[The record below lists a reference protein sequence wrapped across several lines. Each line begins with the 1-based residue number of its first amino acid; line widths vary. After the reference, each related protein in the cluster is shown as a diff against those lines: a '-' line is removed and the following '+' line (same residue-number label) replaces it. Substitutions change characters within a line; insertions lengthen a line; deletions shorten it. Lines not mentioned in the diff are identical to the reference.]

1 MNKMKPVWLT
11 CLVDLA
17 ALGVALT
24 VFALFHHVI
33 PRQKDSLNLV
43 SVPGTAQAETVDPAP
58 AAANLITE
66 AVIPAAAA
74 APTQA
79 QAAPQEAQASAMN
92 TYQAA
97 GVSVTMSGHET
108 LGGSVQYYLVDL
120 QLEDVTALRA
130 ALAQNTYGSG
140 FTDTVAH
147 MDSLLGAALCVNGD
161 YYGNSDE
168 GVVVRNGMIYRAN
181 PTDADILYLYG
192 NGTVEVKVYGD
203 FEALAEA
210 EKGIWQAWTF
220 GPSLLNGDGTA
231 IGSFNE
237 GRHMNGDNPRT
248 VLGYYGPGHYAVVVV
263 DGRGESAGLSLV
275 ELANLCEELGFSI
288 AYNLDG
294 VKSSVMTF
302 NDAVVNQPASGGRA
316 VSDVIYVAEAP
327 V

>member
-1 MNKMKPVWLT
+1 MKKKKPVWLT

-17 ALGVALT
+17 ALGVALS
-24 VFALFHHVI
+24 VFALFHHVV

-43 SVPGTAQAETVDPAP
+43 SVRGTAQAETVDPAP
-58 AAANLITE
+58 AAANQITE

-74 APTQA
+74 VKALA
-79 QAAPQEAQASAMN
+79 QAAPQEAPASAMK

-97 GVSVTMSGHET
+97 GVSVTVSGHET
-108 LGGSVQYYLVDL
+108 LGGSVQYYLADL
-120 QLEDVTALRA
+120 QLEDVTALRT

-140 FTDTVAH
+140 FTDTVAR

-161 YYGNSDE
+161 YYGSSDG

-181 PTDADILYLYG
+181 PTDADILCLYG
-192 NGTVEVKVYGD
+192 DGTVEVKAYGD
-203 FEALAEA
+203 FDAQAEA
-210 EKGIWQAWTF
+210 ERGVWQAWTF

-248 VLGYYGPGHYAVVVV
+248 VLGYYGPGHYAVLVV
-263 DGRGESAGLSLV
+263 DGRGESAGLSLA
-275 ELANLCEELGFSI
+275 ELARLCEEMGFSI

-294 VKSSVMTF
+294 GKSSVMTF
-302 NDAVVNQPASGGRA
+302 NDAVVNQPAGGGRA